1 MPRELL
7 TVSGVTAGYGHNDVL
22 RDVSLSLSEG
32 DILGLIGPNGAGKT
46 TLVRSIF
53 GLIALKAG
61 RIIFDGEDISDLT
74 VRDRLRRGIVCVPQ
88 ERNVFA
94 NLTVFENLGI
104 ARSAFPESAKEYEE
118 RIDLVFSLFPRLRE
132 RRGQLAGSMSGGEQR
147 MVAIGI
153 GLMATPR
160 LLILDEPT
168 TGLAPQVV
176 HQLMKAI
183 KTLNTEHGI
192 TAIVVEQNILSL
204 LKIVSA
210 VEIVKGG
217 RVRRHEGNPAD
228 IAGQNVWEYL

>member
-1 MPRELL
+1 MAGALL
-7 TVSGVTAGYGHNDVL
+7 TVSGVTAGYGRNDVL
-22 RDVSLSLSEG
+22 REVSLSLSQG

-61 RIIFDGEDISDLT
+61 RVIFDGQEISGFS
-74 VRDRLRRGIVCVPQ
+74 VRDRLRLGIVCVPQ
-88 ERNVFA
+88 ERNFFA
-94 NLTVFENLGI
+94 NLTVLENLGI
-104 ARSAFPESAKEYEE
+104 ARSAFPENAQDYEE
-118 RIDLVFSLFPRLRE
+118 RISLVFSLFPRLHE

-153 GLMATPR
+153 GLMVKPR

-176 HQLMKAI
+176 HQLMRAI
-183 KTLNTEHGI
+183 KTLNTEHAI

-210 VEIVKGG
+210 IEIIKGG
-217 RVRRHEGNPAD
+217 RARRHEGSPAD
-228 IAGQNVWEYL
+228 ITDQNVWEYL